1 MSAEP
6 PVDPGRAAMT
16 LDRLVRA
23 WRDLGATRSR
33 NAKRDIIAAVL
44 CETPADDVDIVVNYL
59 SGSLRQRRT
68 GIGWRSLQSVPEP
81 AVEPTLTV
89 REVDSSMESMAAL
102 SGPGSAALR
111 QQQLAELF
119 GRATEGEQQ
128 LLGGLVFG
136 ELRQGALES
145 AVQDGLAAAY
155 EVPKE
160 AVRRAAM
167 LLGSTAAA
175 AGALIRGGLPAL
187 ERVSLQVGIAVQ
199 PMLAA
204 SAPDVAQAL
213 AKTGLPAVVDAKL
226 DGIRVQV
233 HKSGDQVR
241 VFTRSL
247 DEITDRLPLVTS
259 VVAALPQ
266 EQLVLDGE
274 ALALRPDGSPE
285 TFQQI
290 ASSAATRSDLD
301 RVDLSGR
308 ERLPLRPYFF
318 DLLRIDDQ
326 DLLDHPLLERSA
338 IMERQLP
345 GELLVPRL
353 VATEVGAAVDLYED
367 VVRRGF
373 EGVVIKNPQAPYAA
387 GRRDSGWI
395 KVKPRHT
402 FDLVIIAAEW
412 GHGRRQGWLSNLH
425 LAARADDSDDL
436 IMLGKTFKGLTDEM
450 LEWQTKRFLELEVR
464 RTQGTVFLRPEVV
477 AEIAVDGL
485 QTSTRYPGGVA
496 LRFARVLRYRDDKRP
511 EEADTLSTVKK
522 LLPVTKS

>member
-1 MSAEP
+1 M
-6 PVDPGRAAMT
+6 
-16 LDRLVRA
+16 DRLVRA
-23 WRDLGATRSR
+23 WRELGATRSR
-33 NAKRDIIAAVL
+33 IAKRDIIAAVL
-44 CETPADDVDIVVNYL
+44 RGTTAADVEIVVSYL

-68 GIGWRSLQSVPEP
+68 GIGWRSLQAQPEP
-81 AVEPTLTV
+81 VAEPSLTV
-89 REVDSSMESMAAL
+89 SEVDQAMESMAAL
-102 SGPGSAALR
+102 AGPGSAARR
-111 QQQLAELF
+111 QQALTELLS
-119 GRATEGEQQ
+119 RATAGEQQ
-128 LLGGLVFG
+128 LLTGLIFG

-160 AVRRAAM
+160 TVRRAAM

-175 AGALIRGGLPAL
+175 ARELITGGLAAL
-187 ERVSLQVGIAVQ
+187 QRVNLQVGIAVQ

-204 SAPDVAQAL
+204 SAPDVEQAV
-213 AKTGLPAVVDAKL
+213 AKTGLPVIVDAKL

-233 HKSGDQVR
+233 HKDGDRVR

-247 DEITDRLPLVTS
+247 DEITDRLPLVAEL
-259 VVAALPQ
+259 VANLPQ
-266 EQLVLDGE
+266 DQLVLDGE

-285 TFQQI
+285 TFQEI
-290 ASSAATRSDLD
+290 ASSAATRLE
-301 RVDLSGR
+301 LEGA
-308 ERLPLRPYFF
+308 ERLALRPYFF

-326 DLLDHPLLERSA
+326 DLLDHPLSERSM
-338 IMERQLP
+338 IMKQALP
-345 GELLVPRL
+345 AELLVPRIL
-353 VATEVGAAVDLYED
+353 ADHLGPAVELYDD

-425 LAARADDSDDL
+425 LAARADDSDEL

-450 LEWQTKRFLELEVR
+450 LQWQTERFLELEVR
-464 RTQGTVFLRPEVV
+464 RTQGTVFVRPELV
-477 AEIAVDGL
+477 AEIAIDGL

-511 EEADTLSTVKK
+511 EEADTLATVKQ
-522 LLPVTKS
+522 LLPVEAS

>member
-1 MSAEP
+1 
-6 PVDPGRAAMT
+6 MT
-16 LDRLVRA
+16 TFDRLVRA
-23 WRDLGATRSR
+23 WRDLTATRSR

-44 CETPADDVDIVVNYL
+44 HETTADDVEVVVSYL

-68 GIGWRSLQSVPEP
+68 GIGWRTLQTLPEP
-81 AVEPTLTV
+81 AAEPSLTV
-89 REVDSSMESMAAL
+89 SDVDTALEAVAGL
-102 SGPGSAALR
+102 SGPGSAGLR
-111 QQQLAELF
+111 QEAVNELF
-119 GRATEGEQQ
+119 GRATAGEQE
-128 LLGGLVFG
+128 LLRGLVFG

-155 EVPKE
+155 QVPKE

-175 AGALIRGGLPAL
+175 ARELIAGGLPAL
-187 ERVSLQVGIAVQ
+187 EAVTLRVGIAVQ

-204 SAPDVAQAL
+204 SAPDVDQAL
-213 AKTGLPAVVDAKL
+213 AKSGLPAIVDAKL
-226 DGIRVQV
+226 DGIRIQV
-233 HKSGDQVR
+233 HKDRDRVR

-247 DEITDRLPLVTS
+247 DEITDRLPQVVDL
-259 VVAALPQ
+259 VAALPP

-285 TFQQI
+285 VFQEI
-290 ASSAATRSDLD
+290 ASSAATRSELE
-301 RVDLSGR
+301 GA
-308 ERLPLRPYFF
+308 ERLALRPYFF
-318 DLLRIDDQ
+318 DLLRIDDF
-326 DLLDHPLLERSA
+326 DLLDRPLLERST
-338 IMERQLP
+338 IMSEVLP
-345 GELLVPRL
+345 EELRVPRIL
-353 VATEVGAAVDLYED
+353 TDQVPAAVELYSD

-425 LAARADDSDDL
+425 LAARDDDTGEL

-450 LEWQTKRFLELEVR
+450 LQWQTERFLALEIR
-464 RTQGTVFLRPEVV
+464 RTQGTVHVRPEVV
-477 AEIAVDGL
+477 AEIAIDGL
-485 QTSTRYPGGVA
+485 QVSPRYPGGVA
-496 LRFARVLRYRDDKRP
+496 LRFARVLRYRDDKTVA
-511 EEADTLSTVKK
+511 EIDTLATLKK
-522 LLPVTKS
+522 LLPASP